1 MTLKLISP
9 IVVVMAIVATFYVF
23 MPLPASMPIFSGQ
36 AIGDEKV
43 EIVWSMHT
51 TDDHNPYKK
60 GSTAERLVKNAIGN
74 WPGKPGGD
82 WKCAAIFIGDT
93 VLRTILWRSTGGGAG
108 DLVWFN
114 HQTGNWGGGFEGK
127 PAATLQN
134 LPYDVK
140 ENTKDFKGA
149 KIKGGCDKSFP
160 GGGLPPLTTR

>member
-9 IVVVMAIVATFYVF
+9 IAVILAIAAAFYVLF
-23 MPLPASMPIFSGQ
+23 PAPAIPTFSGQ
-36 AIGDEKV
+36 TDNEKV
-43 EIVWSMHT
+43 EVVWSMHT

-60 GSTAERLVKNAIGN
+60 GSMGERLVRNAINN

-82 WKCAAIFIGDT
+82 WKCAAIFIGES
-93 VLRTILWRSTGGGAG
+93 VIRTILWKSTAGGVG

-114 HQTGNWGGGFEGK
+114 HQTGSWGGGYEGK

-140 ENTKDFKGA
+140 GNTKDFKGA

-160 GGGLPPLTTR
+160 GGGLPPLASR